1 MRAVCSLDR
10 RGQAGNKGHSRG
22 DRFSARSQ
30 SSPQRANSPRLT
42 SSHLGRQRNSFAR
55 HAAAF
60 TFCMAH
66 GWHWQLARLAASLLK
81 ANCPDSCDLYQA
93 REIPQLISASLGLTN
108 CHKSEIAFA
117 ISRST
122 KFQAQFGL
130 LSAIQVIS

>member
-42 SSHLGRQRNSFAR
+42 SSHLGHQRNSFAR

-93 REIPQLISASLGLTN
+93 QELPQLVLLRSA
-108 CHKSEIAFA
+108 
-117 ISRST
+117 
-122 KFQAQFGL
+122 
-130 LSAIQVIS
+130 